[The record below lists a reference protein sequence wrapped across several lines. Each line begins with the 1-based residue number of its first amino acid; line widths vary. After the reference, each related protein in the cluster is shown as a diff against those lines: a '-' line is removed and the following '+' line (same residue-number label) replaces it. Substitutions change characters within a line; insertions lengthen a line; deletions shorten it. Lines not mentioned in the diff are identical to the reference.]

1 MTRTAFGSLH
11 SWFESGEGAL
21 RGMPSMQRVGTGRS
35 RRPSRSSPV
44 QAARHVQHDPPSRL
58 RDEIGGGVDEPESV
72 KRYRQFLA
80 GLAA

>member
-1 MTRTAFGSLH
+1 MTRTAFASLH

-21 RGMPSMQRVGTGRS
+21 RGMPPAQQVGTGRS

-44 QAARHVQHDPPSRL
+44 QAARHDPQSRL
-58 RDEIGGGVDEPESV
+58 RDEIGGGDDEPESV
-72 KRYRQFLA
+72 RRYRQFLA